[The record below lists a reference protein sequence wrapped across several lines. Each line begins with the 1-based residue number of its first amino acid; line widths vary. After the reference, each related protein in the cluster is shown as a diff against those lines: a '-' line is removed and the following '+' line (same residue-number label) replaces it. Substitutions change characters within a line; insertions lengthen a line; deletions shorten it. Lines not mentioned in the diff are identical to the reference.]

1 MGQSKWLIAKKEKGK
16 ERIEVELGRHLL
28 PSKLIQ
34 KGNKFPRNK
43 G

>member
-1 MGQSKWLIAKKEKGK
+1 MACCQKKKK
-16 ERIEVELGRHLL
+16 KKKKIEVELGRHLL

-34 KGNKFPRNK
+34 KRNKFPRNK